1 MLESWK
7 PVFNLFNI
15 SNSQGV
21 LPLTL
26 NNIFFSIKIS
36 KNKKHQYKISAFSP
50 NIPINDDKY
59 ESNISNNYENYL
71 NSFMNKI

>member
-26 NNIFFSIKIS
+26 NIKFFSIKIS
-36 KNKKHQYKISAFSP
+36 KNKKHQYIISAFSTT
-50 NIPINDDKY
+50 IHTNDDKY

-71 NSFMNKI
+71 NGSINK

>member
-7 PVFNLFNI
+7 HVFNLFNI

-26 NNIFFSIKIS
+26 NNKKFSIKIS
-36 KNKKHQYKISAFSP
+36 KNKKHQYKISAFSTT
-50 NIPINDDKY
+50 IHTNDDKY

-71 NSFMNKI
+71 NGFINK

>member
-36 KNKKHQYKISAFSP
+36 KNKKHQYKISAFSTT
-50 NIPINDDKY
+50 IHTNDDKY

-71 NSFMNKI
+71 NGFINK